1 MRRKYFIG
9 LKFLNTFKHFFFFLH
24 IYLKSCGWMWKEVEL
39 EHPASCTGFD
49 LLKQNN
55 QERQVQDRPC
65 VEQNCGFSTNGERSS
80 KHCCAQC
87 LACRGEQLPVGQHA
101 LPVATHASDT
111 QPAVYF
117 LYNRKWTGFWREGR
131 GRVAHPAGPEPNTI
145 SVCLETGF
153 GAILTP
159 CWQKILAFRVSA
171 ACLYSKTCNIMFCR
185 RDHS

>member
-1 MRRKYFIG
+1 
-9 LKFLNTFKHFFFFLH
+9 
-24 IYLKSCGWMWKEVEL
+24 MWKEVEL

-49 LLKQNN
+49 LLKQK
-55 QERQVQDRPC
+55 QSGKTSSGSAARKTELRIQQKKK
-65 VEQNCGFSTNGERSS
+65 NGERSS
-80 KHCCAQC
+80 KHWCAQC
-87 LACRGEQLPVGQHA
+87 LACRGEQLPVGQRA

-131 GRVAHPAGPEPNTI
+131 GRAARSADPEPNTI

-159 CWQKILAFRVSA
+159 CWQKILAFRVST
-171 ACLYSKTCNIMFCR
+171 ACLYSMQHVTWCSVSETSVKIPPPALIKSLFLVVGPF
-185 RDHS
+185 HISIK